1 MTRQTLIALAITLA
15 LLVPIHAMAQ
25 SPIGKWRTFDDTDG
39 KESGQVIIEDTA
51 GILSGRITAIADPQ
65 KASLNCNLCTD
76 TRKGQP
82 ILGMTILTGM
92 RQDDDK
98 WNGGQILDPKTGS
111 VYHCSMKLSDGGAK
125 LVLRGYI
132 GVPLFGRSQTWL
144 RATP

>member
-1 MTRQTLIALAITLA
+1 MTRHTVIALAITLA
-15 LLVPIHAMAQ
+15 LLVPIDAMAQ

-65 KASLNCNLCTD
+65 KALLNCDLCTD
-76 TRKGQP
+76 ARKGQP
-82 ILGMTILTGM
+82 ILGMIFLTGM
-92 RQDDDK
+92 RQDGDK
-98 WNGGQILDPKTGS
+98 WDDGQILDPKTGS